1 MQPETV
7 HLNDH
12 QLFMRYANR
21 IAALAAVLFGVN
33 GAAAQ
38 SPLSV
43 KSSAP
48 SLVVFITIDQMRADY
63 FARFGSQLT
72 GGLKRLHD
80 GGAFFA
86 QGFQDH
92 GITETAP
99 GHASVMSGR
108 FPVHTG
114 IVMNSQGV
122 NQRGTPLIGA
132 SDVGASPVRFIGTTL
147 TDWMRAANPTMRV
160 LSASRKDRGA
170 ILPIGRVKAD
180 VYWYAPSNGTFT
192 TSRYYADTLP
202 TWVQHFNARKIV
214 QSHIGAA
221 WTPLRESFAY
231 PEPDSVA
238 IENGGHDYYFPHQFK
253 DSSATRAFV
262 EFPWMD
268 EMTAAFV
275 LAGAREMQLGESRSR
290 TDLLAVSFSTLD
302 AIGHRYGPDSKEL
315 HDHILRLDVMLGAFL
330 DSLDVR
336 VGKGRYVVALT
347 GDHGMSPYP
356 TLKSPNYPNGGAK
369 IVSVETIWQ
378 NFLSRVKALG
388 VDSTALAFEDGVVFL
403 NKPELFAKAGVN
415 ADSAFTGLG
424 AEIFRLQGVQSADLI
439 TKIAKADT
447 VHDKIARRWLH
458 MFTTDGP
465 ARLIVSLTP
474 YSYWQSKTYATHGSP
489 NDADA
494 NVPILFWGVGV
505 KSGQYSTMVRT
516 VDMAPTLAAILHIKP
531 LEPID
536 GHVLKQVVR

>member
-1 MQPETV
+1 
-7 HLNDH
+7 
-12 QLFMRYANR
+12 MRQVIR
-21 IAALAAVLFGVN
+21 IATLAAGLLSVN
-33 GAAAQ
+33 GVAAQ
-38 SPLSV
+38 APRPA
-43 KSSAP
+43 KSAP
-48 SLVVFITIDQMRADY
+48 PALVVFITIDQMRADY
-63 FARFGSQLT
+63 FARFGKQLT

-122 NQRGTPLIGA
+122 NQRGAPLIGA
-132 SDVGASPVRFIGTTL
+132 ADLGASPARFIGTTL
-147 TDWMRAANPTMRV
+147 ADWMRAADPATRV

-170 ILPIGRVKAD
+170 ILPIGRAKAD

-214 QSHIGAA
+214 QSHIGSA
-221 WTPLRESFAY
+221 WTPLKEPSAY

-238 IENGGHDYYFPHQFK
+238 IENSGHDYYFPHQFR

-262 EFPWMD
+262 DFPWMD

-275 LAGAREMQLGESRSR
+275 LAGAREMQLGASRSR

-315 HDHILRLDVMLGAFL
+315 HDHILRLDALIGAFL
-330 DSLDVR
+330 DSLDAR

-356 TLKSPNYPNGGAK
+356 TLKSPNYPNGEAK
-369 IVSVETIWQ
+369 IVPIDVIWQ
-378 NFLSRVKALG
+378 NFLSRLKAAG
-388 VDSTALAFEDGVVFL
+388 VDSTALALEDGVVFV
-403 NKPELFAKAGVN
+403 NKRDVFTKAAVN
-415 ADSAFTGLG
+415 ADSALAGFG
-424 AEIFRLQGVQSADLI
+424 EEVFRLQGVQSADLI

-458 MFTTDGP
+458 MFTPDGP
-465 ARLIVSLTP
+465 ARLIISLTP

-505 KSGQYSTMVRT
+505 KGGQYSTMVRT

-531 LEPID
+531 LEQLD

>member
-1 MQPETV
+1 MSQFIRMVRLVSGLLAV
-7 HLNDH
+7 H
-12 QLFMRYANR
+12 
-21 IAALAAVLFGVN
+21 GV
-33 GAAAQ
+33 AAQ
-38 SPLSV
+38 APRTV
-43 KSSAP
+43 KDATP
-48 SLVVFITIDQMRADY
+48 ALVVFITIDQMRADY
-63 FARFGSQLT
+63 FARFGKQLS

-122 NQRGTPLIGA
+122 NQRGVPLIGA
-132 SDVGASPVRFIGTTL
+132 SDLGASPARFIGTTL
-147 TDWMRAANPTMRV
+147 ADWMRAADPGTRV
-160 LSASRKDRGA
+160 LSVSRKDRGA
-170 ILPIGRVKAD
+170 ILPIGRAKAD

-202 TWVQHFNARKIV
+202 TWVQHFNAQKIV
-214 QSHIGAA
+214 QSHIGTA
-221 WTPLRESFAY
+221 WVPLRGSSSY
-231 PEPDSVA
+231 QEPDSVA

-275 LAGAREMQLGESRSR
+275 LAGAREMQLGENRSR

-315 HDHILRLDVMLGAFL
+315 HDHILRLDALLGAFL
-330 DSLDVR
+330 DSLDAR

-356 TLKSPNYPNGGAK
+356 TLKSPNYPNGNAK
-369 IVSVETIWQ
+369 IVSLDMIWQ
-378 NFLSRVKALG
+378 NFLTRLKVAG
-388 VDSTALAFEDGVVFL
+388 VDSTALALEDGVVFV
-403 NKPELFAKAGVN
+403 NKPDVFTKAGVK
-415 ADSAFTGLG
+415 ADSAIAGFGEEVL
-424 AEIFRLQGVQSADLI
+424 RLQGVQSADLI

-447 VHDKIARRWLH
+447 VRDKIARRWLH

-465 ARLIVSLTP
+465 ARLVVSLTP
-474 YSYWQSKTYATHGSP
+474 YSYWQSRNYATHGSP
-489 NDADA
+489 NDPDA

-505 KSGQYSTMVRT
+505 KLGQFSTMVRT
-516 VDMAPTLAAILHIKP
+516 VDIAPTLAAILHIKP
-531 LEPID
+531 LEQLD